1 MVKACHFL
9 SVIVCCSVIM
19 LTDQF
24 HCFTAWSQTLL
35 ASECLCGCQE
45 GSSVI
50 RMASLDYAA
59 WLYTQC
65 GTFLMDVSQQW
76 PSNKDQGL
84 HASLEAIALK
94 NGHSS
99 IFHANLTLSD
109 LVSVDRLG
117 RTDGCKFRFSGF
129 AKPMAVLINVS
140 QISFQVSR
148 HTLEKTVS
156 IRSTREAL
164 IKTGR

>member
-1 MVKACHFL
+1 
-9 SVIVCCSVIM
+9 
-19 LTDQF
+19 
-24 HCFTAWSQTLL
+24 
-35 ASECLCGCQE
+35 
-45 GSSVI
+45 
-50 RMASLDYAA
+50 
-59 WLYTQC
+59 
-65 GTFLMDVSQQW
+65 MDVSQQW
-76 PSNKDQGL
+76 PSYKDHGL

-129 AKPMAVLINVS
+129 AKKPMAVLINVS

-148 HTLEKTVS
+148 HKLEKTVS